1 MKGFPALALLLGL
14 ALGQGGERALEA
26 LLVLQEE
33 VIEGGA
39 LRTYTG
45 VQRYPVASEAELMAL
60 LRKLAR
66 EPRPPRFVYG
76 EGGWRGVEKKGL
88 AFDEKEA
95 LAAYREARAQG
106 RRSFR
111 LPVRYT
117 PPTPS
122 LKDLYALGVREHL
135 ATGETD
141 FRGSSRE
148 RTHNLL
154 LASGRLDGLLIPPG
168 PFALNRALGPITR
181 EAGYKEAFVIVGDR
195 TEQGVGGG
203 VCQVSTTLF
212 RAFFF
217 AGLPIRERHAHS
229 YQVAY
234 YQPPGLDAA
243 VFQPHKDLK
252 VLNDT
257 PGHILVQRSVVGT
270 RLRFHLFGTKDREVR
285 WEGPL
290 VSDRKPPLPP
300 REIPDPSLPPGVRR
314 QVDFAAEGARVEWR
328 RSVRHQGGRAWEDRV
343 VSLYRPWGAVYLVG
357 PRPEGK
363 GAPPA
368 SREGGGGAPAPKPPP
383 QGGGAGSAP
392 RGGP

>member
-1 MKGFPALALLLGL
+1 MRWLLLPL
-14 ALGQGGERALEA
+14 FFLSAVLGQGEPLEA

-45 VQRYPVASEAELMAL
+45 VQRYPVASEAELRAL
-60 LRKLAR
+60 LKKLSR

-88 AFDEKEA
+88 LFDEKEA

-111 LPVRYT
+111 LPVRYI
-117 PPTPS
+117 PPTLS

-141 FRGSSRE
+141 FQGSSRA
-148 RTHNLL
+148 RVHNLL
-154 LASGRLDGLLIPPG
+154 LASSRLDGLLIPPG
-168 PFALNRALGPITR
+168 AFSFNQALGPVTE
-181 EAGYKEAFVIVGDR
+181 EAGYQEAFVIVGDR

-217 AGLPIRERHAHS
+217 AGLPILERHAHS

-234 YQPPGLDAA
+234 YKPTGLDAA
-243 VFQPHKDLK
+243 VFQPYKDLK

-285 WEGPL
+285 YEGPFIT
-290 VSDRKPPLPP
+290 DRKPPLPP
-300 REIPDPSLPPGVRR
+300 REIVVPTLPPGARK

-328 RSVRHQGGRAWEDRV
+328 RLVRYQDGRVREDRV
-343 VSLYRPWGAVYLVG
+343 VSVYRPWGAVYLVG
-357 PRPEGK
+357 PRPEERE
-363 GAPPA
+363 APPA
-368 SREGGGGAPAPKPPP
+368 PQAGGGGAPAPRPLPR
-383 QGGGAGSAP
+383 GGGEGSAP
-392 RGGP
+392 PAGR

>member
-1 MKGFPALALLLGL
+1 LRCFSHRFCKGRDTLPFMRRLLALALFLGL
-14 ALGQGGERALEA
+14 AWGQGDPAPLEA

-33 VIEGGA
+33 VIEEGA

-45 VQRYPVASEAELMAL
+45 VQRYPVASEEELRAL
-60 LRKLAR
+60 LKKLSR

-76 EGGWRGVEKKGL
+76 EGRWQGVEKKGL

-95 LAAYREARAQG
+95 LAAYRQALAQG

-122 LKDLYALGVREHL
+122 LRDLYALGVREHL

-141 FRGSSRE
+141 FRGSSRA
-148 RTHNLL
+148 RLHNLL
-154 LASGRLDGLLIPPG
+154 LASGKLDGLLIPPG
-168 PFALNRALGPITR
+168 PFSFNRALGPVTK
-181 EAGYKEAFVIVGDR
+181 EAGYQEAFVIVGDR
-195 TEQGVGGG
+195 TEQGLGGG

-217 AGLPIRERHAHS
+217 AGLPILERHAHS

-234 YQPPGLDAA
+234 YQPTGLDAA
-243 VFQPHKDLK
+243 VSAPYKDLK
-252 VLNDT
+252 VLNDI

-285 WEGPL
+285 WEGPFI
-290 VSDRKPPLPP
+290 SQRKPPLPP
-300 REIPDPSLPPGVRR
+300 KEFLDPSLPPGVRK

-328 RSVRHQGGRAWEDRV
+328 RLVRYQDGRVREDRV

-357 PRPEGK
+357 PRRE
-363 GAPPA
+363 AP
-368 SREGGGGAPAPKPPP
+368 
-383 QGGGAGSAP
+383 
-392 RGGP
+392 

>member
-1 MKGFPALALLLGL
+1 LRCFSHRFCKGRDTLPFMRRLLALALLLGL
-14 ALGQGGERALEA
+14 AWGQGDPAPLEA

-33 VIEGGA
+33 VIEEGA

-45 VQRYPVASEAELMAL
+45 VQRYPVASEEELRAL
-60 LRKLAR
+60 LKKLSR

-76 EGGWRGVEKKGL
+76 EGRWQGVEKKGL

-95 LAAYREARAQG
+95 LAAYRQALAQG

-122 LKDLYALGVREHL
+122 LRDLYALGVREHL

-141 FRGSSRE
+141 FRGSSRA
-148 RTHNLL
+148 RLHNLL
-154 LASGRLDGLLIPPG
+154 LASGKLDGLLIPPG
-168 PFALNRALGPITR
+168 PFSFNRALGPVTK
-181 EAGYKEAFVIVGDR
+181 EAGYQEAFVIVGDR

-217 AGLPIRERHAHS
+217 AGLPILERHAHS

-234 YQPPGLDAA
+234 YQPTGLDAA
-243 VFQPHKDLK
+243 VSAPYKDLK
-252 VLNDT
+252 VLNDI

-285 WEGPL
+285 WEGPFI
-290 VSDRKPPLPP
+290 SQRKPPLPP
-300 REIPDPSLPPGVRR
+300 KEFLDPSLPPGVRK

-328 RSVRHQGGRAWEDRV
+328 RLVRYQDGRVREDRV

-357 PRPEGK
+357 PRRE
-363 GAPPA
+363 AP
-368 SREGGGGAPAPKPPP
+368 
-383 QGGGAGSAP
+383 
-392 RGGP
+392 

>member
-1 MKGFPALALLLGL
+1 MRRLLALALLLGL
-14 ALGQGGERALEA
+14 AWGQGDPAPLEA

-33 VIEGGA
+33 VIEEGA

-45 VQRYPVASEAELMAL
+45 VQRYPVASEEELRAL
-60 LRKLAR
+60 LKKLSR

-76 EGGWRGVEKKGL
+76 EGRWQGVEKKGL

-95 LAAYREARAQG
+95 LAAYRQALAQG

-122 LKDLYALGVREHL
+122 LRDLYALGVREHL

-141 FRGSSRE
+141 FRGSSRA
-148 RTHNLL
+148 RLHNLL
-154 LASGRLDGLLIPPG
+154 LASGKLDGLLIPPG
-168 PFALNRALGPITR
+168 PFSFNRALGPVTK
-181 EAGYKEAFVIVGDR
+181 EAGYQEAFVIVGDR

-217 AGLPIRERHAHS
+217 AGLPILERHAHS

-234 YQPPGLDAA
+234 YQPTGLDAA
-243 VFQPHKDLK
+243 VSAPYKDLK
-252 VLNDT
+252 VLNDI

-290 VSDRKPPLPP
+290 ISQRKPPLPP
-300 REIPDPSLPPGVRR
+300 KEFLDPSLPPGVRK

-328 RSVRHQGGRAWEDRV
+328 RLVRYQDGRVREDRV

-357 PRPEGK
+357 PRRE
-363 GAPPA
+363 AP
-368 SREGGGGAPAPKPPP
+368 
-383 QGGGAGSAP
+383 
-392 RGGP
+392 

>member
-1 MKGFPALALLLGL
+1 MRCFSHRFCKGRDTLPFMRRLLALALLLGL
-14 ALGQGGERALEA
+14 AWGQGDPAPLEA

-33 VIEGGA
+33 VIEEGA

-45 VQRYPVASEAELMAL
+45 VQRYPVASEEELRAL
-60 LRKLAR
+60 LKKLSR
-66 EPRPPRFVYG
+66 GPRPPRFVYG
-76 EGGWRGVEKKGL
+76 EGRWQGVEKKGL

-95 LAAYREARAQG
+95 LAAYRQALAQG

-122 LKDLYALGVREHL
+122 LRDLYALGVREHL

-141 FRGSSRE
+141 FRGSSRA
-148 RTHNLL
+148 RLHNLL
-154 LASGRLDGLLIPPG
+154 LASGKLDGLLIPPG
-168 PFALNRALGPITR
+168 PFSFNRALGPVTK
-181 EAGYKEAFVIVGDR
+181 EAGYQEAFVIVGDR

-217 AGLPIRERHAHS
+217 AGLPILERHAHS
-229 YQVAY
+229 YQMAY
-234 YQPPGLDAA
+234 YQPTGLDAA
-243 VFQPHKDLK
+243 VSAPYKDLK

-285 WEGPL
+285 WEGPFI
-290 VSDRKPPLPP
+290 SQRKPPLPP
-300 REIPDPSLPPGVRR
+300 KEFLDPSLPLGVRK

-328 RSVRHQGGRAWEDRV
+328 RLVRYQDGRVREDRV

-357 PRPEGK
+357 PRRE
-363 GAPPA
+363 AP
-368 SREGGGGAPAPKPPP
+368 
-383 QGGGAGSAP
+383 
-392 RGGP
+392 